1 MRGDLDSG
9 SPLRGEPEMTPDAP
23 ALKRCLIDLPVRAHE
38 PMLICER
45 LASEPL
51 GHPIRDQDRRERP
64 EIGGRHVADRVP
76 RFLVDHHLLWPL
88 DRFDEPLG
96 MLDGAEFLAFAGNDE
111 ERYADFI
118 GVAFP
123 GDGITEAVELVLLS
137 DPPPVHEPLLERR

>member
-45 LASEPL
+45 LA
-51 GHPIRDQDRRERP
+51 G
-64 EIGGRHVADRVP
+64 
-76 RFLVDHHLLWPL
+76 
-88 DRFDEPLG
+88 EPLG
-96 MLDGAEFLAFAGNDE
+96 MLDGAEFLAFASNDE
-111 ERYADFI
+111 ERHADFI

-123 GDGITEAVELVLLS
+123 GDGLTKAVELVLLS
-137 DPPPVHEPLLERR
+137 DPRHVH